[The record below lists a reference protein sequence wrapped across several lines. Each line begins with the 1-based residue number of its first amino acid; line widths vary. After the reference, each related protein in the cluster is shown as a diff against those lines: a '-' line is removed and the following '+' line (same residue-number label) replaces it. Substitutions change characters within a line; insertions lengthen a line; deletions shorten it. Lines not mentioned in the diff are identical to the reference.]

1 MSNQEQEQVIPR
13 KSGYAAHMRI
23 RTSSEE
29 KWQEISHILTTEER
43 GAALEAAVIAKQ
55 KRLKFHGAV
64 AGRGG
69 LKE

>member
-13 KSGYAAHMRI
+13 KSGYAMHMRI

-29 KWQEISHILTTEER
+29 KWQEISHALTTEER

-55 KRLKFHGAV
+55 KRLK
-64 AGRGG
+64 
-69 LKE
+69 E

>member
-23 RTSSEE
+23 RCTDEE
-29 KWQEISHILTTEER
+29 KWLQISHILTTEER

-55 KRLKFHGAV
+55 ERLK
-64 AGRGG
+64 
-69 LKE
+69 K